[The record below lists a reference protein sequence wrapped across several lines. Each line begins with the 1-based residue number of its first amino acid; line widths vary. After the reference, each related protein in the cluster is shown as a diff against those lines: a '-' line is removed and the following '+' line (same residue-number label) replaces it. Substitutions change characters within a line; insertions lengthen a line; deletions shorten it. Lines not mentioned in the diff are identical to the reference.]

1 MNDCGREDQ
10 DLKFGM
16 DIGGCDEGAWPHDYY
31 NWLMYRNGRRAQM
44 EFCSSPYLREVFKKK
59 RRNIWKIPYV
69 RGGHFLYVITK
80 DFYCILS
87 YFKPF

>member
-44 EFCSSPYLREVFKKK
+44 EFCSSPTPALVSRIMKVNGQDKFQC
-59 RRNIWKIPYV
+59 RRP
-69 RGGHFLYVITK
+69 T
-80 DFYCILS
+80 
-87 YFKPF
+87 

>member
-59 RRNIWKIPYV
+59 T
-69 RGGHFLYVITK
+69 TK
-80 DFYCILS
+80 HMENSIC
-87 YFKPF
+87 